1 MKGGGL
7 FGGAERARDASEALG
22 SALGRT
28 QQDLR
33 EVVPGRSS
41 PQSRFGDKP
50 GGSQSHQRKAN
61 EGELSK
67 LKIGRETGQ
76 EAGGCERFSQLN
88 DKQRKPHLSR
98 ECSCT
103 VHAL

>member
-1 MKGGGL
+1 
-7 FGGAERARDASEALG
+7 
-22 SALGRT
+22 
-28 QQDLR
+28 
-33 EVVPGRSS
+33 
-41 PQSRFGDKP
+41 
-50 GGSQSHQRKAN
+50 
-61 EGELSK
+61 LSK